1 MVEVTVRVMLIVAL
15 LMPLVL
21 IGAQLVGLARSPVES
36 LVVASTQLIKRK
48 LGLGPNSPTQEE
60 ARKRDWASKRS
71 TNFIL
76 DYTKDA
82 INVQFDISDKLDTKL
97 YNVFAAATVAIGLAS
112 RLPADDANRM
122 DVLSLVGIGTVD
134 LFYLAVVAYALTLIA
149 AILHLLTKRH
159 RASLQADQLWEKH
172 RSRRRRHLK
181 LLLVEDISAAYA
193 HNLTV
198 LGRKAKTVNCAVWA
212 TGFEGLYI
220 VIALIFSR

>member
-1 MVEVTVRVMLIVAL
+1 M
-15 LMPLVL
+15 
-21 IGAQLVGLARSPVES
+21 
-36 LVVASTQLIKRK
+36 
-48 LGLGPNSPTQEE
+48 
-60 ARKRDWASKRS
+60 
-71 TNFIL
+71 
-76 DYTKDA
+76 
-82 INVQFDISDKLDTKL
+82 

-122 DVLSLVGIGTVD
+122 DVLSLVGVGTVD
-134 LFYLAVVAYALTLIA
+134 LFFYLAVVAYALTLIA

-181 LLLVEDISAAYA
+181 LLLVQDISAAYA